1 MVQIFGAF
9 DFVSQ
14 RIALA
19 ATVLAL
25 SACGGGGGGGALVA
39 GGAVVAPPANPAAP
53 LTYTVGGTA
62 SGLIGSGLSL
72 QNNAGDDL
80 AVSANGVFNF
90 ATAISGGSSYSVAVK
105 SQPALPQQT
114 CSVAN
119 GSGTVAAA
127 NIGDVVVSCV
137 LALAAPRFAFVS
149 TTGNSSVQAYQAD
162 ATSGALT
169 LSGASVPTGANPGSV
184 AVDPLGKFVYVASI
198 PVLGSNG
205 SINAYAVNPVTG
217 ALTLVPS
224 SPFPAGVNTAWVTV
238 HPAGKFAYAAN
249 AGPALGNGSVSAY
262 ATDANSGA
270 LTPVLGSPILAG
282 GQPRSISVDSL
293 GKFAYVA
300 NSSGGVSAYTIDAT
314 TGALTAV
321 PASPFAAGPN
331 PNSVVVD
338 PSGRFAFVANRNSGK
353 PSGSVSAFTV
363 NAASGALAP
372 IGTTAIA
379 AGTEPVAIAVDPS
392 GKFVYVANG
401 GTGGGGTGGSVSAYA
416 VNATS
421 GALTAVGSPVAAG
434 TNPVSVAVDP
444 SGKFAYVANLGSHS
458 VSAFSINATTGA
470 LTPLGSPTFATGLSP
485 TGVTTSR

>member
-9 DFVSQ
+9 DLASQ

-25 SACGGGGGGGALVA
+25 SACGGGGGGGALV
-39 GGAVVAPPANPAAP
+39 VPPAHPAAP

-80 AVSANGVFNF
+80 SVSANGVFNF
-90 ATAISGGSSYSVAVK
+90 ARAVEDGGSYSVAVK
-105 SQPALPQQT
+105 SQPALPQQV
-114 CSVAN
+114 CSVAS
-119 GSGTVAAA
+119 GSGTAAA

-149 TTGNSSVQAYQAD
+149 TTGNSSVQGYQINA
-162 ATSGALT
+162 ASGALNQA
-169 LSGASVPTGANPGSV
+169 GAAVPTGANPGSV

-205 SINAYAVNPVTG
+205 SIYAYTVNPVTG
-217 ALTLVPS
+217 ALTPVPS

-238 HPAGKFAYAAN
+238 HPTGKFAYAVN
-249 AGPALGNGSVSAY
+249 AGPPLGVGSVSAY
-262 ATDANSGA
+262 AIDATTGA
-270 LTPVLGSPILAG
+270 LAPLGGSVPAA
-282 GQPRSISVDSL
+282 GQPQSISVDPL

-300 NSSGGVSAYTIDAT
+300 NSSGGASPGGVSAYTIDAT

-321 PASPFAAGPN
+321 PTSPFAAGPN

-338 PSGRFAFVANRNSGK
+338 PSGRFAFIANRNSGK

-379 AGTEPVAIAVDPS
+379 AGTEPVAIAVDPL
-392 GKFVYVANG
+392 GKFVYVVNG
-401 GTGGGGTGGSVSAYA
+401 GTGSGGAGGSVSAYA

-434 TNPVSVAVDP
+434 TNPGSVAVDP
-444 SGKFAYVANLGSHS
+444 SGKFAYVANLGSNNG
-458 VSAFSINATTGA
+458 SAFSINATTGA

-485 TGVTTSR
+485 TGVATTR